1 MNNKILSLAI
11 LLFST
16 SIYAAEENNASQ
28 LEPLTQAFEKKQYH
42 EIISKL
48 EAQKTTSLEESLLLT
63 QSLYSIREFDD
74 AEDIISALLKIN
86 PEHAKTH
93 YVYASVMAAQAQSS
107 IFSALGYASKALNGF
122 KKAVDIE
129 PNNLNYLSALM
140 KFYINAP
147 SIAGGDMEEG
157 KLLVDKI
164 DSLDKR
170 EGFDAKFA
178 YYIQDDND
186 SAIRELIADGQKAF
200 PQDIGIHMTIGH
212 AYWNDEQPIKAQ
224 ESFMKASKLPLKPNA
239 KTNKIEQYQIDNHL
253 EALYSTGR
261 IATETKEHLH
271 IGIAAFEDYI
281 KQINN
286 PKYERYQWA
295 HFRLA
300 QLYKFNQQQDKA
312 EALFKWAYNNATDD
326 KLKKK
331 AKKQL

>member
-1 MNNKILSLAI
+1 MNNKILSLTI

-16 SIYAAEENNASQ
+16 CLLANDSTQ
-28 LEPLTQAFEKKQYH
+28 LKSLNQAFEKKQYH
-42 EIISKL
+42 EIISQI
-48 EAQKTTSLEESLLLT
+48 EAKKSPSLEESLLLT
-63 QSLYSIREFDD
+63 QSLYSTRKFDD
-74 AEDIISALLKIN
+74 AEDIISSLLKHN
-86 PEHAKTH
+86 PQHAKAH

-107 IFSALGYASKALNGF
+107 IFSALSYAEKALDGF
-122 KKAVDIE
+122 KKSVDLE
-129 PNNLNYLSALM
+129 PNNLRYLSGLM

-170 EGFDAKFA
+170 EGFDAKFS
-178 YYIQDDND
+178 YYMQDDND
-186 SAIRELIADGQKAF
+186 SAIKELIADGQKAF

-224 ESFMKASKLPLKPNA
+224 EFFMKASLLPLKKNDE
-239 KTNKIEQYQIDNHL
+239 TNKIEQYQIDNHL

-261 IATETKEHLH
+261 IATETKEHLDV
-271 IGIAAFEDYI
+271 GITALESYI
-281 KQINN
+281 KQVNN

-300 QLYKFNQQQDKA
+300 QLYKFNKKQDKA
-312 EALFKWAYNNATDD
+312 EALFKWAYNNATDA

>member
-1 MNNKILSLAI
+1 MNNKILSLTM

-16 SIYAAEENNASQ
+16 CLLANDSVQSKSLN
-28 LEPLTQAFEKKQYH
+28 QAFEKKQYH
-42 EIISKL
+42 EVISQVETIKSP
-48 EAQKTTSLEESLLLT
+48 SLEESLFLT
-63 QSLYSIREFDD
+63 QSLYNTRKFDD
-74 AEDIISALLKIN
+74 AEDIITALLEKHSQ
-86 PEHAKTH
+86 HAKTH

-107 IFSALGYASKALNGF
+107 IFSALSYAEKALNGF
-122 KKAVDIE
+122 KKSVDLE
-129 PNNLNYLSALM
+129 PNNLRYLSGLM

-178 YYIQDDND
+178 YYMQDDND
-186 SAIRELIADGQKAF
+186 SAIKELIADGQKAF

-212 AYWNDEQPIKAQ
+212 AYWNDEQLTKAQ
-224 ESFMKASKLPLKPNA
+224 EFFIKASKLPLQANA
-239 KTNKIEQYQIDNHL
+239 KTNKIEQYEIDNHL
-253 EALYSTGR
+253 ESLYYTGR
-261 IATETKEHLH
+261 IASETKAHLDV
-271 IGIAAFEDYI
+271 GITALEDYI
-281 KQINN
+281 KQVNTS
-286 PKYERYQWA
+286 KDERYQWA

-312 EALFKWAYNNATDD
+312 ENLFKWAYNNATDS